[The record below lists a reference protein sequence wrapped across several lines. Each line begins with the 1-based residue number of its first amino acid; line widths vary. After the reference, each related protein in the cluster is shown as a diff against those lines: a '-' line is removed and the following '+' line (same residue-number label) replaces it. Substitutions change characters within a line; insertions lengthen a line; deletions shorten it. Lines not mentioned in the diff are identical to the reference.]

1 MIDRLPQLRW
11 VVIHVRDIAQRAHC
25 RHIQAQACITKQ
37 MPTCDPN
44 RSHGSIHTERALKF
58 LLLIGNRL
66 VKLPD
71 LVITITAQY
80 CHSTVVLLVRVPQLR
95 RKCLDFGLQ
104 ILNFWS
110 LEFWKIVIAAAATCT
125 NPLQLGFI
133 FFKVFIKFLFD
144 SLFIAIVLQDF
155 FSVVLGTLSAA
166 KTSLFWLPSG

>member
-1 MIDRLPQLRW
+1 
-11 VVIHVRDIAQRAHC
+11 
-25 RHIQAQACITKQ
+25 

-80 CHSTVVLLVRVPQLR
+80 CHFTFMLLVRVPQLR
-95 RKCLDFGLQ
+95 RKCLDFDLR
-104 ILNFWS
+104 IFNFLS

-133 FFKVFIKFLFD
+133 FFKFFINFLFD
-144 SLFIAIVLQDF
+144 SLFIALVLQDL
-155 FSVVLGTLSAA
+155 FSVVPGTLSAA

>member
-1 MIDRLPQLRW
+1 
-11 VVIHVRDIAQRAHC
+11 
-25 RHIQAQACITKQ
+25 

-44 RSHGSIHTERALKF
+44 RSHGSIHTERAVKF

-71 LVITITAQY
+71 LVITITARC
-80 CHSTVVLLVRVPQLR
+80 CHFMLVLLVRVPQLR

-104 ILNFWS
+104 ILNFLS
-110 LEFWKIVIAAAATCT
+110 LEFWKIVNADAATCT

-133 FFKVFIKFLFD
+133 FFKFFIKFLFD
-144 SLFIAIVLQDF
+144 SLFIALVLQDL
-155 FSVVLGTLSAA
+155 FSVVPGTLSAA

>member
-1 MIDRLPQLRW
+1 
-11 VVIHVRDIAQRAHC
+11 
-25 RHIQAQACITKQ
+25 
-37 MPTCDPN
+37 MPTCGQN
-44 RSHGSIHTERALKF
+44 RTHGSIHTERAFKF
-58 LLLIGNRL
+58 LLLIGNHL

-80 CHSTVVLLVRVPQLR
+80 CHFTLVLLVRVPQLR

-104 ILNFWS
+104 ILTFWS

-133 FFKVFIKFLFD
+133 FFRVFIKFLFD
-144 SLFIAIVLQDF
+144 SLLIAIVLQDL